1 MRLTSH
7 FRSWEGFPCMLSKW
21 RRKNRIAIKSSTLSL
36 GRCLPMMTSGTCT
49 TQTLTAISFYSLR
62 PWRLPI
68 LARVTSLVF
77 IHALGGLSIDLMLT
91 RCWRSSTIS
100 SKPQLVVMIRSQT
113 PELQLLLTPSVLSCK
128 NNAIATLQHPTL
140 SCLKPYNTS
149 AKELSNSS
157 LLCQKETLLLHSRM
171 SSVWVASKAKILCPT
186 KGHSNKLFA
195 QT

>member
-1 MRLTSH
+1 
-7 FRSWEGFPCMLSKW
+7 
-21 RRKNRIAIKSSTLSL
+21 
-36 GRCLPMMTSGTCT
+36 MMTSGTCT

-62 PWRLPI
+62 PWRMPTI
-68 LARVTSLVF
+68 TSVTSILF
-77 IHALGGLSIDLMLT
+77 IHARGRLSIDPMLT

-100 SKPQLVVMIRSQT
+100 SKPQLVVMIRSQN
-113 PELQLLLTPSVLSCK
+113 PVLQLLLTPSVLSCK

-171 SSVWVASKAKILCPT
+171 SSVWLASKANILCPA
-186 KGHSNKLFA
+186 KGHSNKWFA